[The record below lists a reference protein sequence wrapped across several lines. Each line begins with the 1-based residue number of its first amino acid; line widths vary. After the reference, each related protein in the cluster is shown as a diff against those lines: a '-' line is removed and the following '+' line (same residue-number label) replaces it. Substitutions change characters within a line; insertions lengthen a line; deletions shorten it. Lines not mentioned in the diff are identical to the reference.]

1 MTTLSERARS
11 LVWAGAF
18 LVELAKDESLPIAI
32 RRTAVVIARHFPTTL
47 DIGRMAS
54 TPLPMVA
61 LQSPEDLV
69 EWLKDFPHGPLL
81 DSIRLERPEEKQT
94 PSGKRKPT
102 R

>member
-1 MTTLSERARS
+1 MTTLSERARA

-18 LVELAKDESLPIAI
+18 LVELAKDETLPIAV

-47 DIGRMAS
+47 DIDRMAS
-54 TPLPMVA
+54 APVPMVA
-61 LQSPEDLV
+61 LKSSGDLV

-81 DSIRLERPEEKQT
+81 GSTRLGWLEEKQRN
-94 PSGKRKPT
+94 SGKRKLG